1 MRDSN
6 EPCAARMTGGLRE
19 PALRR
24 PHGRL
29 GVYGECR
36 DSEQPLAA
44 NLSAWIIV
52 RATGEIIM
60 NNYLYD
66 RGFKILLPHWETI
79 QKESRT
85 DDECHK
91 RECPDKGSKIISIGG
106 TLCTDAAEDGRC
118 ALNTPFINTVATG
131 QNINRLRAAAGLT
144 VRDMQM
150 IFGFTTPQAIYKWI
164 HGTALPTIDN
174 LVILADVLDV
184 TMDEIIVVTRTAEKS
199 G

>member
-1 MRDSN
+1 
-6 EPCAARMTGGLRE
+6 
-19 PALRR
+19 
-24 PHGRL
+24 
-29 GVYGECR
+29 
-36 DSEQPLAA
+36 
-44 NLSAWIIV
+44 
-52 RATGEIIM
+52 M

-79 QKESRT
+79 RKESKT
-85 DDECHK
+85 DNECHK
-91 RECPDKGSKIISIGG
+91 RECPDKGLKIISIDG
-106 TLCTDAAEDGRC
+106 TSCTDAAGDGRC

-184 TMDEIIVVTRTAEKS
+184 TMDEIVVVNRTATRC